1 MSKMEM
7 GGAPATS
14 GSRAGKGP
22 ESGFIEVEQKFFFG
36 PDTAEKLVALGATLE
51 GNITFRDQYY
61 DVPDFR
67 LTLADHWLRQREGT
81 GWELKCPPQPQEGA
95 RVPGSATGSAT
106 KNEKPRCVPQ
116 APAGD
121 HDDLR
126 QPLPPLQP
134 LERAGRRESATKYL
148 EVTCPREIVA
158 RVCELMGVDPEPSWW
173 ENVAVATKELS
184 LQEFASFVTRRR
196 QYRLDNL
203 NVVLDEADFGYAVG
217 EVEAIVRK
225 WEEVSEALENIQKL
239 GYQLGEEA
247 ISFGP
252 FLKSIDMRT
261 RFPGKMSAYLY
272 KFRPAHYNLLM
283 QAGRLR
289 SAGDET
295 DGQGGKDSA

>member
-239 GYQLGEEA
+239 GYQLG
-247 ISFGP
+247 
-252 FLKSIDMRT
+252 IDMRT